1 MNGILGLVVGGL
13 ATAFQIPHL
22 LAMIVGIAMGTVFG
36 ALPGL
41 NATTGMALLLPI
53 VYGIADINTGLL
65 MLAGIY
71 AGALYGGSISA
82 ILLGIPGTA
91 AAMPTT
97 FDGFPMAKKGKANTA
112 LLLGLYGSSFGGV
125 AGALVLMFLT
135 PPIASIAIKF
145 GAPEML
151 ALGLWGMA
159 MVSSVVGTSV
169 VKGAFMAI
177 LGLIVSTVG
186 ASPANGAQ
194 RFTFGNYN
202 LIGGFSLVAL
212 LLGFLA
218 LPHVFDMITGFDSGV
233 AYYTPPSGARKFFL
247 RPKEILVHT
256 FLMIRSSLIGVV
268 VGIAPA
274 AGPTIAAFMSYN
286 AAKQAS
292 KTPETFGQG
301 NPEGVLASET
311 ANNAAVGGSLVL
323 TMSLGIPGSAA
334 AAVFMSALI
343 MRGIQP
349 GPMVFKNNPGMV
361 YTFFAGFLI
370 INILVFFIG
379 HLFVPIGS
387 YIIKLP
393 EKLLAPIILVI
404 CVVGAYSESQT
415 MFAVFAMLIASFIA
429 YFLTKMRFPVGPLLL
444 GLILGP
450 IMEANFWTSYAITY
464 GNMWVIFKR
473 PMFLIVVILA
483 ILTFCWPAIRNAIK
497 KNQLKKVKS

>member
-1 MNGILGLVVGGL
+1 MNGMLSLIVDGLGV
-13 ATAFQIPHL
+13 AFQIPHV
-22 LAMIVGIAMGTVFG
+22 LAMIGGIIMGIIFG

-53 VYGIADINTGLL
+53 VYSIADINTGLL
-65 MLAGIY
+65 MLTGIY
-71 AGALYGGSISA
+71 CGALYGGSISA

-169 VKGAFMAI
+169 IKGAFMAI
-177 LGLIVSTVG
+177 LGLIASTVG
-186 ASPANGAQ
+186 ASPANGAP

-202 LIGGFSLVAL
+202 LIGGISLVSL
-212 LLGFLA
+212 LLGTLA
-218 LPHVFDMITGFDSGV
+218 LPHVFDMITGFNSGESYYARPSGV
-233 AYYTPPSGARKFFL
+233 RKFFL
-247 RPKEILVHT
+247 KPKEIFVHT
-256 FLMIRSSLIGVV
+256 VLMIRSSLIGVI

-292 KTPETFGQG
+292 KTPETFGKG
-301 NPEGVLASET
+301 NPEGILASET

-343 MRGIQP
+343 MKGIQP
-349 GPMVFKNNPGMV
+349 GPMLFKNNSSMV

-370 INILVFFIG
+370 INILVFFVG
-379 HLFVPIGS
+379 HFFVPIGA
-387 YIIKLP
+387 YIIRLP
-393 EKLLAPIILVI
+393 EKLLAPMILII

-415 MFAVFAMLIASFIA
+415 MFAVFAMFVASFIS
-429 YFLTKMRFPVGPLLL
+429 YFLTKMKFPVGPLLL

-464 GNMWVIFKR
+464 GKMWVIFKR
-473 PMFLIVVILA
+473 PMFLIIVLLA
-483 ILTFCWPAIRNAIK
+483 VLTFCLPAIK
-497 KNQLKKVKS
+497 KLLKK